1 MTCRI
6 CQKPERARGLCA
18 TCYQRKRRRGLG
30 MKPMKTIGG
39 KVLQVM
45 LPKGTSQKVAHAAE
59 LRGVSV
65 SQVVR
70 ETLLKV
76 FGP

>member
-1 MTCRI
+1 
-6 CQKPERARGLCA
+6 
-18 TCYQRKRRRGLG
+18 

-59 LRGVSV
+59 LRGISV